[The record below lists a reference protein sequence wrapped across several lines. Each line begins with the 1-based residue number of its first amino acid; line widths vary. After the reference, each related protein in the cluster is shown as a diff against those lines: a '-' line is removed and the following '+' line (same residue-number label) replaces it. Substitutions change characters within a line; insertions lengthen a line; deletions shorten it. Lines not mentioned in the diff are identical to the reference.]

1 MQIELVNHGKIEA
14 EAGAP
19 LIAVIAA
26 ADKELAKKACVAKI
40 NGQLADLR
48 TGPADGDT
56 VEVFGP
62 QDEEGLRTLRHTA
75 SHVMAQAVKRLFPA
89 AKLAIGPAIDDGFYY
104 DFDVEQPF
112 SEEDLAAIEAEMKK
126 IVKENIKLEA
136 YELTP
141 EEAVKFYQDKGE
153 VYKVELIEEHAGKG
167 ENIKFYRQAEFDELC
182 AGPHLMSTGRAWA
195 SRCRPAS
202 KRRRSGSA

>member
-48 TGPADGDT
+48 TVPADGDT

-75 SHVMAQAVKRLFPA
+75 SHVMAQAASQNRLRAHRHVLLLLCVLVIDCRQRNHRRIPA
-89 AKLAIGPAIDDGFYY
+89 
-104 DFDVEQPF
+104 Q
-112 SEEDLAAIEAEMKK
+112 
-126 IVKENIKLEA
+126 N
-136 YELTP
+136 
-141 EEAVKFYQDKGE
+141 
-153 VYKVELIEEHAGKG
+153 
-167 ENIKFYRQAEFDELC
+167 
-182 AGPHLMSTGRAWA
+182 
-195 SRCRPAS
+195 
-202 KRRRSGSA
+202 RSPS